1 MKKSDE
7 IKKAMTA
14 LSEKIEDCI
23 KKEDFVDMAKWKGE
37 YDALSAQLEIAEK
50 LESEDMQNAAKGAPA
65 PASNLPQNEL
75 ARRAFNKLVL
85 RKGEGMTDEER
96 AAYQNV
102 TNTSGNPG
110 TPGQIESVDARGGYL
125 VPEEQMAEIQDKRT
139 EFTQLRDYITVR
151 QTNYTSGKWPTIA
164 DQNLVFTAFDELTDI
179 AEDDVEFGYATYTVS
194 DKGLIIPISN
204 QIIQDASADIVD
216 ICGRE
221 LALAAVRAENTAVL
235 GHLSTLAGVGG
246 ASAATI
252 SSHKALNSALFKDL
266 SRKFY
271 NQAKIYTNQSG
282 FLFLA
287 NLDDGNNR
295 PLFVPDVTQ
304 PDKYMYRG
312 KEIVVIE
319 DSLLQNISVTG
330 ANDAVTNYAPFFIG
344 DLKSYV
350 WMFERQ
356 GMELSI
362 STEYLWRKY
371 GTALRGVIRF
381 GTVVYDSNAMIAR
394 KVQLS

>member
-7 IKKAMTA
+7 LRKDIDA
-14 LSEKIEDCI
+14 LSAKIEDCMS
-23 KKEDFVDMAKWKGE
+23 KEDYVDAANWKGE
-37 YDALSAQLEIAEK
+37 MDALVAQYKAAKELEEMDIKA
-50 LESEDMQNAAKGAPA
+50 AAKGAPA
-65 PASNLPQNEL
+65 PSSNVPQNEL

-85 RKGEGMTDEER
+85 RKGKGVTDEER

-110 TPGQIESVDARGGYL
+110 TPGQIEAVDSRGGYL
-125 VPEEQMAEIQDKRT
+125 VPTEQMAQIADLRT

-151 QTNYTSGKWPTIA
+151 ATNYTSGKWPTIS

-179 AEDDVEFGYATYTVS
+179 EEDDIAFGTATYTVT
-194 DKGLIIPISN
+194 DKGLIIPVSN
-204 QIIQDASADIVD
+204 QLIQDASSDIID

-221 LALAAVRAENTAVL
+221 LALAAVRSENAAVL

-246 ASAATI
+246 ASATTI
-252 SSHKALNSALFKDL
+252 SSHKALHTALFKDL
-266 SRKFY
+266 SRKYY
-271 NQAKIYTNQSG
+271 NSAKIYTNQSG

-287 NLDDGNNR
+287 NLDDGNDR
-295 PLFVPDVTQ
+295 PLLVPDVTA

-319 DSLLQNISVTG
+319 DSLLENITVTG
-330 ANDAVTNYAPFFIG
+330 QDSSTTDYAPFFIG

>member
-7 IKKAMTA
+7 LRKDIDA
-14 LSEKIEDCI
+14 LAQEIDDLMA
-23 KKEDFVDMAKWKGE
+23 KEDFKAAADLDAKMR
-37 YDALSAQLEIAEK
+37 ALNSQYRTAKDLEEMEMHDI
-50 LESEDMQNAAKGAPA
+50 SKGAPA

-85 RKGEGMTDEER
+85 KEGKGVSDEEM

-125 VPEEQMAEIQDKRT
+125 VPTEQMAEIQDKRT

-151 QTNYTSGKWPTIA
+151 QTNFTSGKWPTIS
-164 DQNLVFTAFDELTDI
+164 DQSLIFTAFDELTDI
-179 AEDDVEFGYATYTVS
+179 AEDDIEFGQASYEID

-204 QIIQDASADIVD
+204 QLIKDANADIVN

-221 LALAAVRAENTAVL
+221 LALAAVRAENAAVI

-252 SSHKALNSALFKDL
+252 SSHKALNTALFKDL
-266 SRKFY
+266 SRKYY
-271 NQAKIYTNQSG
+271 NTAKIYTNQSG

-287 NLDDGNNR
+287 NLDDGNDR

-304 PDKYMYRG
+304 PDKYLYRG

-319 DSLLQNISVTG
+319 DSLLQNITVTG
-330 ANDAVTNYAPFFIG
+330 ANDSTTDYAPFFIG

>member
-1 MKKSDE
+1 MKRSDE
-7 IKKAMTA
+7 IRKSIDELSAKIEGLQQAEDYVEAAKWSGELTA
-14 LSEKIEDCI
+14 LVDQFKAAKAVEELDLQ
-23 KKEDFVDMAKWKGE
+23 DMARGIP
-37 YDALSAQLEIAEK
+37 APTASN
-50 LESEDMQNAAKGAPA
+50 ESEA
-65 PASNLPQNEL
+65 EL
-75 ARRAFNKLVL
+75 ARKAFNKLV
-85 RKGEGMTDEER
+85 RRSRPTDEEM

-102 TNTSGNPG
+102 TNTTGNPG
-110 TPGQIESVDARGGYL
+110 TPGQIEAVSARGGYL
-125 VPEEQMAEIQDKRT
+125 VPTEQMMQIQDLRN
-139 EFTQLRDYITVR
+139 EFTQLRNYITVR
-151 QTNYTSGKWPTIA
+151 STAYTSGTWPTIS

-179 AEDDVEFGYATYTVS
+179 AEDDIEFGQASYSVS
-194 DKGLIIPISN
+194 DKGLIIPVSN
-204 QIIQDASADIVD
+204 QLIDDASADIID

-221 LALAAVRAENTAVL
+221 LALAAVRSENTAIL
-235 GHLSTLAGVGG
+235 GHLSTLAGTGG
-246 ASAATI
+246 ASATTI
-252 SSHKALNSALFKDL
+252 SSHKALNTALFKDL
-266 SRKFY
+266 SRKYY
-271 NQAKIYTNQSG
+271 NGAKIYTNQSG

-304 PDKYMYRG
+304 PDKYTYRG

-319 DSLLQNISVTG
+319 DSLLQNITVAGSGSSST
-330 ANDAVTNYAPFFIG
+330 DYAPFFIG

-356 GMELSI
+356 GMELAI

-381 GTVVYDSNAMIAR
+381 GTIVYDSSAMIAR